1 MTARQLAARIDVVP
15 SRIVAIEKAE
25 VTGGI
30 TVRSLRQAAAGMNC
44 AFVYAFVPLEPL
56 DDIVRERAMQKARK
70 HISRLDHTMRLEN
83 QAVLKSDLDA
93 EQQRTVDLT
102 LSGSLRACGTTTGIV
117 VSDPLFDPDDEANT
131 PLTAEKREGLIPS
144 YITLRHEL
152 NEAEQSNIGAALRW
166 SGARSR
172 DILDREV
179 LSELHRQM
187 FGDVWRWAGQYRAT
201 ARNIGVDAYRISMD
215 VQQAIDDARYW
226 VENDTYPPDEIAVR
240 FSHRLVAIHP
250 FPNGNGRFSRLVG
263 DLLAGTLEAALHV
276 GTKKPDRRRPDPRA
290 IRRGAT
296 GRRQSRYR
304 AATALCPFLVRSRA
318 ATNERVHFCHMS
330 KPRLQKNSFATGDST

>member
-1 MTARQLAARIDVVP
+1 M
-15 SRIVAIEKAE
+15 
-25 VTGGI
+25 
-30 TVRSLRQAAAGMNC
+30 
-44 AFVYAFVPLEPL
+44 
-56 DDIVRERAMQKARK
+56 
-70 HISRLDHTMRLEN
+70 
-83 QAVLKSDLDA
+83 
-93 EQQRTVDLT
+93 
-102 LSGSLRACGTTTGIV
+102 
-117 VSDPLFDPDDEANT
+117 SDPLFDPDDEANT

-263 DLLAGTLEAALHV
+263 DLLAGHLGKPPFTWGRKNLIDAGQTRARYVEAL
-276 GTKKPDRRRPDPRA
+276 
-290 IRRGAT
+290 RGADNHDI
-296 GRRQSRYR
+296 GPLLLF
-304 AATALCPFLVRSRA
+304 ARS
-318 ATNERVHFCHMS
+318 
-330 KPRLQKNSFATGDST
+330 